1 MTPAQLRALDRQ
13 LEAFTAKM
21 FDGMGRVER
30 RHAMT
35 LYTTGLLLDG
45 ERKSIEPMAA
55 RLIGDE
61 AQTEAMR
68 QRLQQ
73 CVSVSDWSDDEVR
86 RRLARE
92 VEARLPGIEALVL
105 DDTGFPKKGTHS
117 VGVARQYSGTLGR
130 TDNCQVATSLHLA
143 GEKGSVCI
151 GMRIYLSE
159 EWARNR
165 KRREAVG
172 VPAAVK
178 FQRKWEIS
186 LSQLD
191 DAVRWGVRK
200 HPVLFDAGYGD
211 VTEFRE
217 GVSARGFP
225 YVGQVAGTLTF
236 WIPGRAPGEEHH
248 AAGDQPLAV
257 KDIATFLGRRL
268 YRVLSWREGSRGK
281 QRSNF
286 AALRVRCAHGHR
298 RAQAPGAEEWLLCEW
313 PDGEKAPTKFWLSTL
328 PANTSLKEL
337 VRLAKLRWRV
347 ERDYQELKGE
357 LGLDHFEGRTWR
369 GFHHHATLC
378 AVAHGF
384 LALHRALSPPIHPE
398 LDAGDGPTPDAA
410 SPHPKTGLMPTVP
423 PPHSTSS
430 ATHGTIAHVIT

>member
-1 MTPAQLRALDRQ
+1 MTPAQLRALDHQ
-13 LEAFTAKM
+13 LEVFTDKM
-21 FDGMGRVER
+21 FEGMGRVER
-30 RHAMT
+30 RHAMM

-55 RLIGDE
+55 RLIGDA

-73 CVSVSDWSDDEVR
+73 CVTVSDWSDDEVR

-92 VEARLPGIEALVL
+92 VDARLTGIEALVV

-159 EWARNR
+159 EWARSR

-172 VPAAVK
+172 VPPAVK

-211 VTEFRE
+211 ITEFRE
-217 GVSARGFP
+217 GVSARGFK
-225 YVGQVAGTLTF
+225 YVGQVASTLKF

-248 AAGDQPLAV
+248 AAGDKPLAV

-268 YRVLSWREGSRGK
+268 YRSLSWREGSRGK

-298 RAQAPGAEEWLLCEW
+298 RAQTPGAEEWLLCEW

-328 PANTSLKEL
+328 PPDTSRKEL

-369 GFHHHATLC
+369 GFHHHTTLC

-384 LALHRALSPPIHPE
+384 LALHRALSPPIHPDV
-398 LDAGDGPTPDAA
+398 DAGDGPTPDAA
-410 SPHPKTGLMPTVP
+410 GTHPQIGFMPVVP
-423 PPHSTSS
+423 PSHSTPS
-430 ATHGTIAHVIT
+430 ATHGTVAHVIT